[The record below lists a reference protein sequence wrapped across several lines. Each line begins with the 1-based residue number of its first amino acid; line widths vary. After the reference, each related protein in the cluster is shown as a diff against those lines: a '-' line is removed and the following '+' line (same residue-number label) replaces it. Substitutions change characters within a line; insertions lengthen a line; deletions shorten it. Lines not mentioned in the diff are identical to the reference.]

1 MRTFRAGNLEVMR
14 EDLDYPD
21 FPLSMGDS
29 EIESLDLGNYGDEGW
44 RIPGLEEIKYL
55 YKLSNCASY
64 NRMEWNSQ
72 KWSIGNF
79 KDNTYWAVKDNGDF
93 VMIDFLIG
101 SIDFGSKARL
111 RLVRDIEQ

>member
-1 MRTFRAGNLEVMR
+1 
-14 EDLDYPD
+14 
-21 FPLSMGDS
+21 
-29 EIESLDLGNYGDEGW
+29 
-44 RIPGLEEIKYL
+44 
-55 YKLSNCASY
+55 
-64 NRMEWNSQ
+64 MEWNSQ

-93 VMIDFLIG
+93 VMIDFLVG